1 MVSPIPSSSPLGPFA
16 LMPWADFGLRTLD
29 AMLST
34 GQVMGEQVDR
44 LARAQSAAEPD
55 GSGGAAAAGTASE
68 LPAQALGMAGPAF
81 AAMAQWQGAALQWM
95 NQAWQQWFSLMGA
108 FNPLAT
114 RGEGGPGSALQA
126 APLAPLPGLAAAPEA
141 GAAARSAVRSAV
153 KLAQRNAAELEHAFA
168 GTGTRQRRS
177 RGAAAQPA
185 KPRAATRKSNR
196 AG

>member
-1 MVSPIPSSSPLGPFA
+1 MVSPSTLPSSLSPFT

-44 LARAQSAAEPD
+44 LARAQSAAEPA
-55 GSGGAAAAGTASE
+55 GSGAAASSAATE

-81 AAMAQWQGAALQWM
+81 AAVAQWQGAAFQWM

-126 APLAPLPGLAAAPEA
+126 APLAVLPGLDASAAPRS
-141 GAAARSAVRSAV
+141 AARSAT
-153 KLAQRNAAELEHAFA
+153 KLAERNAAELEHAFA
-168 GTGTRQRRS
+168 DPGTRHRRS
-177 RGAAAQPA
+177 RGAAAKAA